1 MAMFAPAES
10 LPSPATLGDRR
21 KSIPIMGIRQVSW
34 ELSFAF
40 IMKPIKSIFDA
51 IYMKGGN
58 GSTRAINECR
68 FHRKICKVLN
78 RFTRFPKKIFFGLE
92 LWAKEVQNAGS
103 GTLPHR
109 IAKDFYEQ
117 SIKYLGSFNAFNN
130 WSFSLHHL
138 LCIFPPKTEAPYC
151 WNLLFLHKFDW
162 FENPDWTWNEFRT
175 N

>member
-1 MAMFAPAES
+1 MRKNDAFVAKIVITRLTKGFMAMFAPAES

-109 IAKDFYEQ
+109 IAKDFLWAIYQ
-117 SIKYLGSFNAFNN
+117 
-130 WSFSLHHL
+130 
-138 LCIFPPKTEAPYC
+138 IFGQ
-151 WNLLFLHKFDW
+151 LQRLQ
-162 FENPDWTWNEFRT
+162 
-175 N
+175 

>member
-1 MAMFAPAES
+1 MAIFAPAES

-58 GSTRAINECR
+58 GSTRAINECGL
-68 FHRKICKVLN
+68 HRKICKVSN
-78 RFTRFPKKIFFGLE
+78 RFTRFPKKILFGLE

-109 IAKDFYEQ
+109 IAKDFLWSIYQIFGQLQRLQELYEQ
-117 SIKYLGSFNAFNN
+117 NKN
-130 WSFSLHHL
+130 
-138 LCIFPPKTEAPYC
+138 CRIFYAYF
-151 WNLLFLHKFDW
+151 LQMFLHEIRLIWKPW
-162 FENPDWTWNEFRT
+162 LNLKWVSY
-175 N
+175 